1 MSSTAISVDH
11 AKSSGLPERDGWPVA
26 LAALSLAM
34 GGVIALYWDTVELMV
49 RIWLRSDTFTHCFLI
64 PPIALWLA
72 WRCRDRLVHLPVRP
86 WWPALGAMLLVES
99 AWLLGQLAAV
109 NALSQLAFTALLV
122 LTVPL
127 ILGRRIAQ
135 EITFP
140 LLFLFFA
147 VPLGEFL
154 IPLMMEWTA
163 DFTVMALRLS
173 RVPVYRE
180 GLQFIL
186 SSGNWSV
193 VEACSGVRYLI
204 ASITVGTLFA
214 YLNFVSLKKRLLF
227 CVVAV
232 AVPVVANWLRA
243 YMIVMLGHLSSNQ
256 LAVGADHLIYG
267 WAFFGVVIFLMFM
280 IGARWR
286 EDAPEGMTAP
296 VASALPATS
305 LLHVWVAAVLAV
317 ALTALAPLHYRSI
330 TSDEET
336 GRTQRMVLPQLE
348 LAGGWQ
354 QVPESSAIWKPVYG
368 EPSADLAGS
377 YARDRQQVDLY
388 IAYYRNQNAERK
400 LISSTNVLVAS
411 KDPLW
416 TVAGAT
422 ARAVAL
428 DGHAFELR
436 STVLRPRPSVVIPG
450 GNRLV
455 WKWYWIDGRFT
466 GNDYLARLYIMA
478 ARLRGQGDAAAAIV
492 LSAPQNG
499 AITEAAFD
507 AFVAAHGAA
516 LNTMLRGASVPVDP
530 RGARGMGR

>member
-1 MSSTAISVDH
+1 MSSIAITLNQPTPR
-11 AKSSGLPERDGWPVA
+11 GLPWRSGWPVA
-26 LAALSLAM
+26 LTALSLAV
-34 GGVIALYWDTVELMV
+34 GGLIALYWDTAELMV

-72 WRCRDRLVHLPVRP
+72 WRRRNRLAHLPVRP
-86 WWPALGAMLLVES
+86 WWPALGAMLLVEA

-109 NALSQLAFTALLV
+109 NSLSQLAFTALLV

-127 ILGRRIAQ
+127 MLGRRIAQ

-147 VPLGEFL
+147 VPLGEFF

-243 YMIVMLGHLSSNQ
+243 YSIVMLGHLSSNQ

-296 VASALPATS
+296 PATALPAAA
-305 LLHVWVAAVLAV
+305 LRYVWAAAVLAL
-317 ALTALAPLHYRSI
+317 ALPALAPLLYRNI

-336 GRTQRMVLPQLE
+336 GRAQRVALPQLG
-348 LAGGWQ
+348 LSGGWQ
-354 QVPESSAIWKPVYG
+354 RVPDSGTLWKPVYG
-368 EPSADLAGS
+368 EPSAEMTGS
-377 YARDRQQVDLY
+377 YVREGRQVDLY

-416 TVAGAT
+416 TIAGNSQ
-422 ARAVAL
+422 RAVAL
-428 DGHAFELR
+428 DGQALELR
-436 STVLRPRPSVVIPG
+436 STVLRSRPSVTNAN
-450 GNRLV
+450 GNRLI
-455 WKWYWIDGRFT
+455 WKWYWIDGHFT

-478 ARLRGQGDAAAAIV
+478 ARLRGHGDAAAAIV

-499 AITEAAFD
+499 AITEAVFD
-507 AFVAAHGAA
+507 AFVSVHGAA
-516 LNTMLRGASVPVDP
+516 LNTMLRGASASVAP
-530 RGARGMGR
+530 RGTGR